1 MKNLFRIATVLTVGA
16 LLVTGAFAQGKKAAP
31 AKKAPAK
38 AAAAVPCPVCKMP
51 LSAKKTK
58 DNPVAVRLKK
68 GDKVMYCCAGC
79 KMPASVLV
87 KMAPHKSHMAS
98 KKKPAMKKK

>member
-1 MKNLFRIATVLTVGA
+1 MKNLFRIATIVTVGA
-16 LLVTGAFAQGKKAAP
+16 LLVTGAFAQGKKAP
-31 AKKAPAK
+31 AKK

-51 LSAKKTK
+51 LSAKMTK

-79 KMPASVLV
+79 KMPPNVLV
-87 KMAPHKSHMAS
+87 KMSKGHHKG
-98 KKKPAMKKK
+98 AMKKAAPKKK